1 MAGAPPRTVRTT
13 ARPHPAVRRSIGHAA
28 ALPDAVRDGVTELG
42 AASAGAGP
50 AGHHGRRTT
59 ADGPW
64 AVVPATGGHGCR
76 QRTVFSGTMLEDRT
90 LTGFSATPWPATHPT
105 PWPATY
111 PKGYAVV
118 DVETTGLARH
128 DRIISAAVYRLDA
141 RGEVED
147 HWYTLVNP
155 ERDPGPVW
163 IHGLTSETLQDA
175 PLFADIAEEF
185 GERLADRVLVAHNA
199 LFDWQMIAREY
210 ARAKREAPV
219 RQRLCTIALAKE
231 LGLPLPNHKL
241 ESLAA
246 HFGVVQQRAH
256 HALDDARVLAEAF
269 RPSLWAAAANGVR
282 LPLLECRPLT
292 EWSDPPVSRQSSGG
306 YGGRRQS
313 SWRPSR
319 KRPACPY
326 PNPGRYEAGKR
337 LKQGMRVAFSG
348 DTSTD
353 RELLEDRAVEAGL
366 HVSTSLSRLTSLLV
380 TNDPDSGTSK
390 TVKARQYGTPVVDE
404 AAFVQLLKDVEPAD
418 GP

>member
-1 MAGAPPRTVRTT
+1 
-13 ARPHPAVRRSIGHAA
+13 
-28 ALPDAVRDGVTELG
+28 
-42 AASAGAGP
+42 
-50 AGHHGRRTT
+50 
-59 ADGPW
+59 
-64 AVVPATGGHGCR
+64 
-76 QRTVFSGTMLEDRT
+76 MLEDRAT
-90 LTGFSATPWPATHPT
+90 AVSSATRWPA
-105 PWPATY
+105 AY

-118 DVETTGLARH
+118 DVETTGLARD

-163 IHGLTSETLQDA
+163 IHGLTSEVLEGA
-175 PLFADIAEEF
+175 PLFGEVAQEF
-185 GERLADRVLVAHNA
+185 AARLDGRVLVAHNA
-199 LFDWQMIAREY
+199 VFDWQMIAREY
-210 ARAKREAPV
+210 ARARREAPV
-219 RQRLCTIALAKE
+219 RQRLCTIALSKE
-231 LGLPLPNHKL
+231 LGLPLPNFKL

-269 RPSLWAAAANGVR
+269 RPSLLAAAAGGVR

-292 EWSDPPVSRQSSGG
+292 EWSDTPRIGRQASGG
-306 YGGRRQS
+306 YGGSRQG

-348 DTSTD
+348 DTSTE
-353 RELLEDRAVEAGL
+353 RELLEDRATEAGL
-366 HVSTSLSRLTSLLV
+366 HVATSLSRLTSLLV
-380 TNDPDSGTSK
+380 TNDPGSGTSK
-390 TVKARQYGTPVVDE
+390 VVKARQFGTPVVDE
-404 AAFVQLLKDVEPAD
+404 AAFGQLLRDVEPAD
-418 GP
+418 G

>member
-1 MAGAPPRTVRTT
+1 
-13 ARPHPAVRRSIGHAA
+13 
-28 ALPDAVRDGVTELG
+28 
-42 AASAGAGP
+42 
-50 AGHHGRRTT
+50 
-59 ADGPW
+59 
-64 AVVPATGGHGCR
+64 
-76 QRTVFSGTMLEDRT
+76 MLEDRT
-90 LTGFSATPWPATHPT
+90 TAVSSPTRWPA
-105 PWPATY
+105 AY
-111 PKGYAVV
+111 PQGYAVV
-118 DVETTGLARH
+118 DVETTGLARD

-163 IHGLTSETLQDA
+163 IHGLTSEVLAGA

-185 GERLADRVLVAHNA
+185 AARLADRVLVAHNA
-199 LFDWQMIAREY
+199 VFDWQMIAREY

-219 RQRLCTIALAKE
+219 RQRLCTIALSKE

-246 HFGVVQQRAH
+246 HFGVVQRQAH

-269 RPSLWAAAANGVR
+269 RPSLRAAARDEVR

-292 EWSDPPVSRQSSGG
+292 EWNDTPVPRIGRQAGG
-306 YGGRRQS
+306 YGPSG
-313 SWRPSR
+313 WRPAR
-319 KRPACPY
+319 RRPACPY
-326 PNPGRYEAGKR
+326 PNPGRWEQGGR

-348 DTSTD
+348 DTSVD
-353 RELLEDRAVEAGL
+353 RELLEDRATEAGL

-390 TVKARQYGTPVVDE
+390 AVKARQHGTPVIDE
-404 AAFVQLLKDVEPAD
+404 AAFGHLLRDVEPAT
-418 GP
+418 PQC

>member
-1 MAGAPPRTVRTT
+1 
-13 ARPHPAVRRSIGHAA
+13 
-28 ALPDAVRDGVTELG
+28 
-42 AASAGAGP
+42 
-50 AGHHGRRTT
+50 
-59 ADGPW
+59 
-64 AVVPATGGHGCR
+64 
-76 QRTVFSGTMLEDRT
+76 MLEDRT
-90 LTGFSATPWPATHPT
+90 TEASSPTAWPAV
-105 PWPATY
+105 Y
-111 PKGYAVV
+111 PQGYAVV
-118 DVETTGLARH
+118 DVETTGLARD

-163 IHGLTSETLQDA
+163 IHGLTSETLEGA

-185 GERLADRVLVAHNA
+185 TARLADRVLVAHNA
-199 LFDWQMIAREY
+199 VFDWQMIAREY
-210 ARAKREAPV
+210 ARARREPPV
-219 RQRLCTIALAKE
+219 RQRLCTIALSKE

-269 RPSLWAAAANGVR
+269 RPSLRAAAEGSVR
-282 LPLLECRPLT
+282 LPLQECRPLT
-292 EWSDPPVSRQSSGG
+292 EWADRPAPRIGQQAGG
-306 YGGRRQS
+306 YGGYRS
-313 SWRPSR
+313 SGWRPSR

-326 PNPGRYEAGKR
+326 PNPGRYEEGKR

-348 DTSTD
+348 DTSIE

-366 HVSTSLSRLTSLLV
+366 HVATSVSRLTSLLV

-390 TVKARQYGTPVVDE
+390 VAKARQFGTPVVDE
-404 AAFVQLLKDVEPAD
+404 AAFGQLLRDVEPAAE
-418 GP
+418 G